1 MVSMN
6 NNTTPIIVDFNDIDK
21 DGNVRVPSRLTA
33 GVLDNS
39 PLALIDPVEDKTLP
53 GRIERRE
60 GKSTFLRITG
70 K

>member
-33 GVLDNS
+33 GVPDDA

-53 GRIERRE
+53 GRIDRRE
-60 GKSTFLRITG
+60 EESTFLRIVG

>member
-1 MVSMN
+1 MN

-33 GVLDNS
+33 DVPDDA

-60 GKSTFLRITG
+60 GDSTFLRITD